1 MLEVSAGRMAKSLR
15 EEYTSTALKR
25 SANIEN
31 CAPDGYFAL
40 IHAVALTAFDGH
52 PVPVSSVREKY
63 NSGVKDSKDIME
75 NCGVLTAQPF
85 PIIESTKKRSLNS
98 DEVINSPLYD
108 ESTGITV
115 QEKYSNVVLSDL
127 GRLLTR
133 HYLDKELSKIENYN
147 SIVPLGLLRK
157 SMPWTMG
164 HKGMMQPLNPSELF
178 KIIDKM
184 LETNTPFVSPEFIL
198 ENFRGVDLGPNYDIY
213 TNTKSLLSLYSK
225 GEMSLIVV
233 PKIEIRRN
241 EMKIVI
247 KRPPM
252 DSTTKKLIAYLRQ
265 KSIEKGPNQYN
276 YFTFSPKVDMVGNEA
291 HINVTRFNTKDDSLI
306 YEDFLRDT
314 RIAKKTYIKNETVLF
329 KEDPESRSSIDE
341 DSILGDPVETI
352 KISDIMETT
361 GKMSKEEL
369 EAIKMEDFIKMIDK
383 FSIKELER
391 RVNEGND
398 KDIPESILK
407 SSKEIRNSTNPYNF
421 ELDLM
426 PVYEVLWRCILG
438 ERKLV
443 QIGLKKKL
451 KEMLEQLKD
460 DLLMEKATRP
470 EVAQVIY
477 ELQPKRDREQ
487 LLYDRTRKGSE
498 LLEEGFELW
507 EVQEIYKSRGNNILP
522 NIFNRDRFK
531 DLYKKTQKN
540 INDLEEKI
548 NNPEILNKMIRND
561 INKFIKDEKYQRKS
575 KVHFI
580 PDFGEEFTTK
590 KDKIIIKDQISITS
604 RHDNL
609 DLPCTLYYNGKEV
622 IRNYGVNMY
631 FNSFVPMFEL
641 NTTNYSEI
649 QVITSNSETGDVN
662 IALMKAKD
670 IPLTHTMMFGKDD
683 SSIENILGIVP
694 VEEGKKF
701 ILWTSK
707 NRFLVYDKMPGY
719 NFGIEPDE
727 RILGWEY
734 YDKQFLDLRTSKGVL
749 TVEKTEFPQ
758 FKKGLK
764 PVYPNLGN
772 MYDMYNKQFSDKVI
786 RIRNNITGR
795 DHKKQRRV
803 LWKTKYAQ
811 PIDLAPNMYD
821 YVFTPH
827 RTRYF
832 NGVYIH
838 KWKDFGQSKF
848 EKYLPPKQV
857 KLTEYAMTEDNT
869 SATKKIYNDILKE
882 FYKKPEEDE
891 VGDLNELGHLMLIA
905 RFTNSYIDFNLEE
918 FEKFG
923 VIDSRALTLYRVE
936 KQARELTNESR
947 REYED
952 RIEQENLQ
960 WSNSDNEEDDYDSD
974 EV

>member
-31 CAPDGYFAL
+31 CAPDGYFSL

-115 QEKYSNVVLSDL
+115 QEKYSNVVLSEL

-133 HYLDKELSKIENYN
+133 HYVDKELSQIENYN

-164 HKGMMQPLNPSELF
+164 HKGEMQPLNPSELF

-198 ENFRGVDLGPNYDIY
+198 ENFKGVDLGPNYDIY
-213 TNTKSLLSLYSK
+213 TNTKSLLTLYSK

-233 PKIEIRRN
+233 PKIEIRRK

-247 KRPPM
+247 KRPPL
-252 DSTTKKLIAYLRQ
+252 DSTTKKLITYLRQ

-276 YFTFSPKVDMVGNEA
+276 YFNFSPKVDMVGNEA
-291 HINVTRFNTKDDSLI
+291 HINVKKFNTNDDKLI

-314 RIAKKTYIKNETVLF
+314 RIAKKIYIKNESILF
-329 KEDPESRSSIDE
+329 KEDPVTRSSLAE
-341 DSILGDPVETI
+341 DSILGEPVDTI
-352 KISDIMETT
+352 KVSDIMKSTD
-361 GKMSKEEL
+361 KMSKEEL
-369 EAIKMEDFIKMIDK
+369 KTLKMEDFVKMLDK
-383 FSIKELER
+383 FSVKELER
-391 RVNEGND
+391 RAND
-398 KDIPESILK
+398 DNYDGELPEEVLK

-443 QIGLKKKL
+443 QVGLKKKL
-451 KEMLEQLKD
+451 KELLEQLKD

-470 EVAQVIY
+470 EVAQLIY
-477 ELQPKRDREQ
+477 KLQPDKNREQ
-487 LLYDRTRKGSE
+487 LLYQQTRKGSE
-498 LLEEGFELW
+498 VLEEGFELW
-507 EVQEIYKSRGNNILP
+507 EVEEIYKSRGNNILP
-522 NIFNRDRFK
+522 NIFSRDKFK

-540 INDLEEKI
+540 IDDMEEKI
-548 NNPEILNKMIRND
+548 NSPEILNKMIRND
-561 INKFIKDEKYQRKS
+561 ISKFIKDEKYQRKS
-575 KVHFI
+575 EVHFI
-580 PDFGEEFTTK
+580 PDFGEEFSTK
-590 KDKIIIKDQISITS
+590 KDKVRIKDQITITS

-631 FNSFVPMFEL
+631 FNSFVPLFEL

-649 QVITSNSETGDVN
+649 QVITSNKNTNEIN
-662 IALMKAKD
+662 MAIMKAKD
-670 IPLTHTMMFGKDD
+670 IPLTRTLMFGKD
-683 SSIENILGIVP
+683 SSNIEEILGIVP

-701 ILWTSK
+701 ILWTNK
-707 NRFLVYDKMPGY
+707 NRFYVYDKMPGY

-727 RILGWEY
+727 KILGWEY
-734 YDKQFLDLRTSKGVL
+734 YDKQFLDLRTSKGIL

-764 PVYPNLGN
+764 PVYNNLGN

-832 NGVYIH
+832 NGIYIH

-848 EKYLPPKQV
+848 EKYLPPKKV

-869 SATKKIYNDILKE
+869 TVTKKLYNNILKE
-882 FYKKPEEDE
+882 FHRKPEEDE
-891 VGDLNELGHLMLIA
+891 VGDLNELGHIFLIA
-905 RFTNSYIDFNLEE
+905 RFTNSYLDFDLEE

-923 VIDSRALTLYRVE
+923 VIDSRALALYRIE
-936 KQARELTNESR
+936 KQKMGLTNESR

-952 RIEQENLQ
+952 RIEQESLE
-960 WSNSDNEEDDYDSD
+960 WSNSDDDDLEDDK
-974 EV
+974 